1 MKIISLISIIIIYLI
16 ICKEEN
22 ENLTNNK
29 TEELPQLNLTMDEMD
44 KMMLCSVFVQEA
56 LRKDKDRIEALG
68 NKTNIS
74 NLLVFEKLGADIFEN
89 CHKSIDLQTVGKY
102 FKNLTYLGGYE
113 WKNEFDRYIEIDY
126 DKYLEQKNFN
136 LTEDQKEF
144 AKQFTIVKEKFKKKQ
159 LEEREKIE
167 EENNRLKIGNIDLEN
182 IPSNIKGIIFIIVF
196 AIIFIGSLLL
206 LKSLVNKPKKKKEKK
221 KKSQ

>member
-16 ICKEEN
+16 ICKEEK

-74 NLLVFEKLGADIFEN
+74 NILVFEKLGADIFEN

-102 FKNLTYLGGYE
+102 FKNLSYLGGYE

-126 DKYLEQKNFN
+126 DKYLQQKNFN

>member
-74 NLLVFEKLGADIFEN
+74 NILVFEKLGADIFEN

-102 FKNLTYLGGYE
+102 FKNLSYLGGYE

-126 DKYLEQKNFN
+126 DKYLQQKNFN

-196 AIIFIGSLLL
+196 AMIFLGSLLL

>member
-102 FKNLTYLGGYE
+102 FKNLSYLGGYE

>member
-1 MKIISLISIIIIYLI
+1 MKIIFFISIIIRYLI

-22 ENLTNNK
+22 KNLNNSK
-29 TEELPQLNLTMDEMD
+29 TEELPELNITIDEMD

-68 NKTNIS
+68 NKTNTS
-74 NLLVFEKLGADIFEN
+74 NLLVFEKIGADIFEN

-113 WKNEFDRYIEIDY
+113 WKSEFDRYIEIDY

-136 LTEDQKEF
+136 LTDEQTVF

-167 EENNRLKIGNIDLEN
+167 EEKNRLKIGNIDLEN
-182 IPSNIKGIIFIIVF
+182 IPSNIKGVIFIIVF
-196 AIIFIGSLLL
+196 AMIFIGSLLL

>member
-16 ICKEEN
+16 ICKEEKG
-22 ENLTNNK
+22 NLTNNK

-74 NLLVFEKLGADIFEN
+74 NILVFEKLGADIFEN

-102 FKNLTYLGGYE
+102 FKNLSYLGGYE

-126 DKYLEQKNFN
+126 DKYLQQKNFN

>member
-196 AIIFIGSLLL
+196 AMIFIGSLLL

>member
-74 NLLVFEKLGADIFEN
+74 NILVFEKLGADIFEN

-102 FKNLTYLGGYE
+102 FKNLSYLGGYE

>member
-56 LRKDKDRIEALG
+56 LRKDKDRIETLG
-68 NKTNIS
+68 DKTNIS

>member
-1 MKIISLISIIIIYLI
+1 MQIIFFISIIIRYLI

-22 ENLTNNK
+22 ENLNKNK
-29 TEELPQLNLTMDEMD
+29 TEDLPKLNITIDEMD

-68 NKTNIS
+68 SKTNTS
-74 NLLVFEKLGADIFEN
+74 NLLVFEKIGADIFEN

-102 FKNLTYLGGYE
+102 FKNLSYLGGYE
-113 WKNEFDRYIEIDY
+113 WKSEFDRYIDIDY

-136 LTEDQKEF
+136 LTNEQKLF
-144 AKQFTIVKEKFKKKQ
+144 AQQFIIVKDKFKQKQ
-159 LEEREKIE
+159 SEDRVKIE

-182 IPSNIKGIIFIIVF
+182 IPSNIKGVIFIIVF
-196 AIIFIGSLLL
+196 AFIFIGSVLL